1 MNSKKKLL
9 IILVSLILITQFIFQ
24 LVLAKTDSQT
34 TDEGVHLSAGY
45 TYITKHDFR
54 FNPEHPPLVK
64 ILAAIPLLI
73 LKPNTP
79 ADSEYFDKGSNYYYD
94 NWQENRAYGIDFL
107 YGLRNNADLMLF
119 AARIPMA
126 LLTLLLG
133 LLIFIVSSKFW
144 GTKAG
149 LLSLI
154 LYTIEPIILAHGHLV
169 TTDIGVALGYLL
181 ATYTLWVL
189 MKDPKW
195 RNVIWFGLALGV
207 AELMKFT
214 AIIFVPAI
222 LVLLIYFSF
231 AYKLKLKKAFYLLGK
246 IVVAGLIAW
255 IIIWAGYFFKLDR
268 IPPAEATPVQVLNN
282 AINSKAFSALTPI
295 LIPRDYFKGLA
306 LVLGHT
312 QNGHE
317 SFLLGQTSKTG
328 WWYYFP
334 VMFSAKTTIPLML
347 IIALSLYLIFKD
359 KKNSRRSIFFL
370 LSAGVFFVFA
380 MSSKADLGVRH
391 IMPVYAI
398 LFVLCGA
405 SIETFLSSKLTKTVL
420 ALLIMIILFESIRI
434 YPNYISYYN
443 EFYGGSM
450 NGYKVADDS
459 NYDWGQDLKKI
470 KKYLDIHP
478 EIKQPL
484 IEYSW
489 DGNLS
494 ISYYKIPAFPVE
506 TFAPGYRGFLIIG
519 STALSNP
526 AYSSLK
532 NLPIYGR
539 ISPSVFVY
547 QIK

>member
-222 LVLLIYFSF
+222 LVLLI
-231 AYKLKLKKAFYLLGK
+231 
-246 IVVAGLIAW
+246 
-255 IIIWAGYFFKLDR
+255 
-268 IPPAEATPVQVLNN
+268 
-282 AINSKAFSALTPI
+282 
-295 LIPRDYFKGLA
+295 
-306 LVLGHT
+306 
-312 QNGHE
+312 
-317 SFLLGQTSKTG
+317 
-328 WWYYFP
+328 
-334 VMFSAKTTIPLML
+334 
-347 IIALSLYLIFKD
+347 
-359 KKNSRRSIFFL
+359 
-370 LSAGVFFVFA
+370 
-380 MSSKADLGVRH
+380 
-391 IMPVYAI
+391 
-398 LFVLCGA
+398 
-405 SIETFLSSKLTKTVL
+405 
-420 ALLIMIILFESIRI
+420 
-434 YPNYISYYN
+434 
-443 EFYGGSM
+443 
-450 NGYKVADDS
+450 
-459 NYDWGQDLKKI
+459 
-470 KKYLDIHP
+470 
-478 EIKQPL
+478 
-484 IEYSW
+484 
-489 DGNLS
+489 
-494 ISYYKIPAFPVE
+494 
-506 TFAPGYRGFLIIG
+506 
-519 STALSNP
+519 
-526 AYSSLK
+526 
-532 NLPIYGR
+532 
-539 ISPSVFVY
+539 
-547 QIK
+547 